1 MFEGVSEVSGKL
13 SLLRS
18 LAASHGVDALLL
30 QRVSSVAW
38 ATAGSEVYVNT
49 SHNESEASL
58 LITGEKQFLFTNNI
72 EASCL
77 EKVETIYPWNKISRY
92 NPSQET
98 GNEILTAT
106 PSWPIITVDVDGVLM
121 ERPTVQVV
129 EQ

>member
-1 MFEGVSEVSGKL
+1 MFEVVSEVSGKL

-30 QRVSSVAW
+30 QRVSSFAR
-38 ATAGSEVYVNT
+38 ATAGAVVHVNT
-49 SHNESEASL
+49 SHIEGEASL

-72 EASCL
+72 EASRL

-106 PSWPIITVDVDGVLM
+106 PSWPVITVDVDGVLM
-121 ERPTVQVV
+121 EHPTVLVV
-129 EQ
+129 DQ